1 LKLRQ
6 LEAAA
11 AVLDRISALQ
21 REHEHD
27 DEDDMFYLCR
37 ECTRFENEHNH
48 GDTDMAFGVMEDG
61 EYDYDQ
67 YEDQSERARRGDYDH
82 SEECS

>member
-1 LKLRQ
+1 
-6 LEAAA
+6 
-11 AVLDRISALQ
+11 
-21 REHEHD
+21 
-27 DEDDMFYLCR
+27 MFYLCR

-48 GDTDMAFGVMEDG
+48 NHNHNDNDMAFGVMEDG

-67 YEDQSERARRGDYDH
+67 YEDQYERARRGDYDH